1 VSWVTLNRQNPVHF
15 LNRKEIW
22 GFAMEN
28 LGRLTTLILAAI
40 FLLAMLL
47 WTLSVEKMAQTAT
60 VHCTYHAS
68 SFACSPVGKG

>member
-1 VSWVTLNRQNPVHF
+1 
-15 LNRKEIW
+15 
-22 GFAMEN
+22 MEN

-68 SFACSPVGKG
+68 SFTCAPMGKG